1 MGESISVGSIS
12 LDLIIKDKLTE
23 QLDKIKARVST
34 PAAKVGELVQESI
47 AKPME
52 QAGKN
57 ISKSIGNAI
66 KQTEA
71 AIGNGIDEAITK
83 ATKRM
88 EEQNKAFENVA
99 TKAASIEFDM
109 PKSDKISQNIKKPI
123 EEAVEESKK
132 KLNEFSSFE
141 AAGDPVGRLTQ
152 KIETSYEKLSLLQK
166 KWQELSNAGS
176 DDKIASQLNAIER
189 QIISTEEQLEK
200 YQAQIKKYQEEISK
214 PIAFDFELPQV
225 PKIPEPEPP
234 KFNKLKSASSSAF
247 SSIKKVGTKAF
258 NGLKAAGSNALNSL
272 GNGFKKLGSSAS
284 SLTKPLKKLS
294 STLKSTFKRV
304 FIAASLYAAFRAIKD
319 GLFDVIKADEAFNK
333 SLNEV
338 KANLAIA
345 FTPIMQAI
353 MPALN
358 AMVSGL
364 AAVTK
369 QVAAF
374 ISGLFG
380 KTYKES
386 AEATKKLKSLTDAAK
401 KAKLATAGID
411 EMNILSGDDEEKS
424 SGTDYSK
431 LDMSEP
437 ELPDWAEK
445 LKEKLRSGD
454 WAGVGGMLAN
464 GINKALSSIDWDK
477 VSSKVNTGVGKIAD
491 GINGFLDNIDWDTL
505 GDTLAGGLNTL
516 SGAILTFNSRVNW
529 DKLGAGIAQGLNRAI
544 KKTNW
549 KQLGK
554 SLGSIVQ
561 SIISAAYSF
570 ALNFDWSGF
579 GNAIGDTINGWFEA
593 VDFAK
598 AGQTLSLGIIGVLK
612 TASAALDRTD
622 FVGIGR
628 KVSDAL
634 NNIDIVG
641 IAGEFAHTLSSI
653 ISGALDL
660 AVGLV
665 EKTKWGKLPGK
676 LFDSLGAMLRN
687 IDWGGLVSKAF
698 RLAGAAVGAKL
709 ALAVGLVRKVW
720 DIIVSAYNSVKN
732 YFSSKIEEC
741 GGNVVAGIFS
751 GILDAFKNV
760 GSWIYDHIFKPF
772 ITGFKNAFG
781 IASPSKVMAEMGGYL
796 IDGLYNAVAGGIKRI
811 TEIFG
816 KVVDAVKKP
825 FDGIGSWFSSTFS
838 GAWSNVKSAFTN
850 AGSFFGEV
858 WNGIKGAF
866 GNVAE
871 WFGNTF
877 SEAWTKVKEVFSK
890 GGEVFKGISEG
901 IYNTFKTIV
910 DYLID
915 GINKVVSVPFKAI
928 NDVLQKLKDVKIG
941 KGKLS
946 VEPFKWM
953 PTIDIPE
960 IPHLPALAQ
969 GGLATAPTLAM
980 VGDNRNAQVD
990 PEVISPLSKLQ
1001 GLIGAD
1007 PEIVEL
1013 LRIIV
1018 ELLRSGMNIE
1028 IINYMFRNSKE
1039 FSREVIKAVADDNAR
1054 RGR

>member
-34 PAAKVGELVQESI
+34 PASKVGELVQECIEKPIANVAQSI
-47 AKPME
+47 EKSVNTALKKTTSATVETAQTINNELSGALGSELESRVQGTMERIKDMLGDVYIAENPTERLEKELSITEDKISLVHAKWQKLTSALGETEKTSEIDKLNE
-52 QAGKN
+52 QLLKTESELLRLSNTAERLRGKIGKSISESASDIPQE
-57 ISKSIGNAI
+57 ISKSVENSAGKFEKLKSRAGKSFSAMKNA
-66 KQTEA
+66 
-71 AIGNGIDEAITK
+71 G
-83 ATKRM
+83 
-88 EEQNKAFENVA
+88 NKAF
-99 TKAASIEFDM
+99 KDI
-109 PKSDKISQNIKKPI
+109 KS
-123 EEAVEESKK
+123 VGSK
-132 KLNEFSSFE
+132 
-141 AAGDPVGRLTQ
+141 
-152 KIETSYEKLSLLQK
+152 
-166 KWQELSNAGS
+166 
-176 DDKIASQLNAIER
+176 
-189 QIISTEEQLEK
+189 
-200 YQAQIKKYQEEISK
+200 
-214 PIAFDFELPQV
+214 
-225 PKIPEPEPP
+225 
-234 KFNKLKSASSSAF
+234 
-247 SSIKKVGTKAF
+247 
-258 NGLKAAGSNALNSL
+258 ALNSL
-272 GNGFKKLGSSAS
+272 GNGFKKLGGSAS
-284 SLTKPLKKLS
+284 SLTKPVKKLG

-358 AMVSGL
+358 AMMSGL

-454 WAGVGGMLAN
+454 WAGVGGMLAS
-464 GINKALSSIDWDK
+464 GINKALGSINWDK
-477 VSSKVNTGVGKIAD
+477 VSSKVNSGVTKVAD

-516 SGAILTFNSRVNW
+516 SSAILTFNNRVNW
-529 DKLGAGIAQGLNRAI
+529 DKLGTGIAQGLNRAI

-561 SIISAAYSF
+561 SIMNVAYSF
-570 ALNFDWSGF
+570 ALNFDWAGF
-579 GNAIGDTINGWFEA
+579 GTAIGDTINGWFEA

-598 AGQTLSLGIIGVLK
+598 AGQTLSLGITGVLK
-612 TASAALDRTD
+612 TASSALDRTD
-622 FVGIGR
+622 FVNIGR
-628 KVSDAL
+628 KLSDAL

-653 ISGALDL
+653 VISALDL
-660 AVGLV
+660 AIGLV
-665 EKTKWGKLPGK
+665 ENTKWGALPGK
-676 LFDSLGAMLRN
+676 LFDSLGAMLKN
-687 IDWGGLVSKAF
+687 INWGALVKKGF
-698 RLAGAAVGAKL
+698 ELAGAAIGAKL

-720 DIIVSAYNSVKN
+720 DIITSAYKSLKN
-732 YFSSKIEEC
+732 YFSQKIEES
-741 GGNVVAGIFS
+741 GGNVVKGIFK
-751 GILDAFKNV
+751 GITDAFSNV
-760 GSWIYDHIFKPF
+760 GTWIVDHIFKPF
-772 ITGFKNAFG
+772 INGFKKAFG
-781 IASPSKVMAEMGGYL
+781 IASPSKVMAEMGGYI
-796 IDGLYNAVAGGIKRI
+796 IDGLYNAVSDGIKRI

-838 GAWSNVKSAFTN
+838 GAWNNVKSAFTN

-877 SEAWTKVKEVFSK
+877 SEAWTKVKEVFSA

-915 GINKVVSVPFKAI
+915 GINTVVAKPFEAI
-928 NDVLQKLKDVKIG
+928 NAALQKLKEVKIG
-941 KGKLS
+941 KGKLA

-953 PTIDIPE
+953 PTIE
-960 IPHLPALAQ
+960 IPKIPPLPALAE

-980 VGDNRNAQVD
+980 VGDNRNARVD

-1001 GLIGAD
+1001 GMVGND
-1007 PEIVEL
+1007 PEILEL
-1013 LRIIV
+1013 LRMIV
-1018 ELLRSGMNIE
+1018 DLLKSGMNIE

-1039 FSREVIKAVADDNAR
+1039 FSREVVKAVAEDNAR
-1054 RGR
+1054 RGK

>member
-34 PAAKVGELVQESI
+34 PAAKVGELVQECIEKPIANVAQSI
-47 AKPME
+47 EKTVNTALKKTTSATVETAQTINNELSGALGSELESRVQGTMERIKDMLGDVYIAENPTERLEKELSITEDKISLVHAKWQKLTSALGEAEKASEIDKLNE
-52 QAGKN
+52 QLLKTESELLRLSNTAERLRGKIGKSISESASDIPQE
-57 ISKSIGNAI
+57 ISKSVENSAGKFEKLKSRAGKSFSAMKNA
-66 KQTEA
+66 
-71 AIGNGIDEAITK
+71 G
-83 ATKRM
+83 
-88 EEQNKAFENVA
+88 NKAFKGIN
-99 TKAASIEFDM
+99 S
-109 PKSDKISQNIKKPI
+109 
-123 EEAVEESKK
+123 
-132 KLNEFSSFE
+132 
-141 AAGDPVGRLTQ
+141 
-152 KIETSYEKLSLLQK
+152 
-166 KWQELSNAGS
+166 AGS
-176 DDKIASQLNAIER
+176 K
-189 QIISTEEQLEK
+189 
-200 YQAQIKKYQEEISK
+200 
-214 PIAFDFELPQV
+214 
-225 PKIPEPEPP
+225 
-234 KFNKLKSASSSAF
+234 
-247 SSIKKVGTKAF
+247 
-258 NGLKAAGSNALNSL
+258 ALNSL
-272 GNGFKKLGSSAS
+272 GNGFKKLSSSAS

-358 AMVSGL
+358 AMMSGL
-364 AAVTK
+364 ATITK

-386 AEATKKLKSLTDAAK
+386 AEATKKLKGLTDAAK

-411 EMNILSGDDEEKS
+411 EMNILSGEDEEKS
-424 SGTDYSK
+424 SGTDYSN
-431 LDMSEP
+431 LDLSEP

-445 LKEKLRSGD
+445 LKEKLKSGD

-464 GINKALSSIDWDK
+464 GINKALGSIDWDK
-477 VSSKVNTGVGKIAD
+477 VSAKVNSGVTKVAD

-516 SGAILTFNSRVNW
+516 SGAILTFNNRVNW
-529 DKLGAGIAQGLNRAI
+529 DKLGTGIAQGLNRAI

-561 SIISAAYSF
+561 SIMNVAYSF
-570 ALNFDWSGF
+570 ALNFDWAGF
-579 GNAIGDTINGWFEA
+579 GTAIGDTINGWFEA

-598 AGQTLSLGIIGVLK
+598 AGQTLSLGITGVLK
-612 TASAALDRTD
+612 TASSALDRTD
-622 FVGIGR
+622 FVNIGR
-628 KVSDAL
+628 KLSDAL

-653 ISGALDL
+653 VSSALDL
-660 AVGLV
+660 AIGLV
-665 EKTKWGKLPGK
+665 ENTKWGALPGK
-676 LFDSLGAMLRN
+676 LFDSLGAMLKN
-687 IDWGGLVSKAF
+687 INWGALVKKAF
-698 RLAGAAVGAKL
+698 ELAGAAIGAKL

-720 DIIVSAYNSVKN
+720 DIITSAYKSLKN
-732 YFSSKIEEC
+732 YFSQKIEEC
-741 GGNVVAGIFS
+741 GGNVVKGIFK
-751 GILDAFKNV
+751 GITDAFSNV
-760 GSWIYDHIFKPF
+760 GTWIVDHIFKPF
-772 ITGFKNAFG
+772 IEGFKKAFG
-781 IASPSKVMAEMGGYL
+781 IASPSKVMAEMGGYI
-796 IDGLYNAVAGGIKRI
+796 IDGLYNAVSDGIKRI

-825 FDGIGSWFSSTFS
+825 FEGIGSWFSSTFS
-838 GAWSNVKSAFTN
+838 GAWNNVKSAFTN
-850 AGSFFGEV
+850 VGGFFGEV
-858 WNGIKGAF
+858 WSGIKGAF

-877 SEAWTKVKEVFSK
+877 SEAWTKVKEVFSA

-901 IYNTFKTIV
+901 IYKTFKTIV

-915 GINKVVSVPFKAI
+915 GINEVVSKPFSAI
-928 NDVLQKLKDVKIG
+928 NDVLQKIKEVKIG

-946 VEPFKWM
+946 VSPFKWM

-960 IPHLPALAQ
+960 IPHLPALAE

-990 PEVISPLSKLQ
+990 PEVISPLSKLK
-1001 GLIGAD
+1001 GMVGND
-1007 PEIVEL
+1007 PEILELLRMIVEL
-1013 LRIIV
+1013 LK
-1018 ELLRSGMNIE
+1018 SGMNIE
-1028 IINYMFRNSKE
+1028 IINYMFKNSKE
-1039 FSREVIKAVADDNAR
+1039 FSREVVKAVADDNAR

>member
-1 MGESISVGSIS
+1 MGENGSVGVIS
-12 LDLIIKDKLTE
+12 LDLVIKDKLAE
-23 QLDKIKARVST
+23 QLDKIKARVSA

-47 AKPME
+47 EKPM
-52 QAGKN
+52 A
-57 ISKSIGNAI
+57 NAA
-66 KQTEA
+66 Q
-71 AIGNGIDEAITK
+71 
-83 ATKRM
+83 
-88 EEQNKAFENVA
+88 
-99 TKAASIEFDM
+99 SIESTM
-109 PKSDKISQNIKKPI
+109 RTALKK
-123 EEAVEESKK
+123 
-132 KLNEFSSFE
+132 
-141 AAGDPVGRLTQ
+141 
-152 KIETSYEKLSLLQK
+152 
-166 KWQELSNAGS
+166 AGS
-176 DDKIASQLNAIER
+176 DAAKTAKAINSDLSGALGSGLESRVSDTMEHIRDMLTDVYRDVDKNPTLRLEKELSI
-189 QIISTEEQLEK
+189 TEEKISLVHAKWQKLTSALGEAKEGSPEIDKLNGELLKTESELLRLTSTAEK
-200 YQAQIKKYQEEISK
+200 LQGKIQKSLSDAIPEPPKIPEPE
-214 PIAFDFELPQV
+214 P

-272 GNGFKKLGSSAS
+272 GNGFRKIGKSAS
-284 SLTKPLKKLS
+284 SLTRPVDKLGRMLKNSLR
-294 STLKSTFKRV
+294 RV
-304 FIAASLYAAFRAIKD
+304 FFAAGIYAAFRAVKD
-319 GLFDVIKADEAFNK
+319 GLLETAKADEQFSK
-333 SLNEV
+333 SLAEV
-338 KANLAIA
+338 KQNLAAA
-345 FTPIMQAI
+345 FAPIMQAV

-358 AMVSGL
+358 ALMSGL
-364 AAVTK
+364 AAATK
-369 QVAAF
+369 QTAAF
-374 ISGLFG
+374 IAGLFG
-380 KTYKES
+380 TTYKQASET
-386 AEATKKLKSLTDAAK
+386 AKKLKGVTDAAK

-411 EMNILSGDDEEKS
+411 EMNILSSDES
-424 SGTDYSK
+424 SSESSSAADQSSP
-431 LDMSEP
+431 DMSEP
-437 ELPDWAEK
+437 VLPDWAEK
-445 LKEKLRSGD
+445 LKDKLRSGD

-529 DKLGAGIAQGLNRAI
+529 DKLGAAIAQGLNRAI

-698 RLAGAAVGAKL
+698 SLAGAAVGAKL

-1001 GLIGAD
+1001 GLIGAN

-1039 FSREVIKAVADDNAR
+1039 FSREVVKAVAEDNAR
-1054 RGR
+1054 RGK

>member
-34 PAAKVGELVQESI
+34 PAAKVGELVQECIEKPIANVAQSIEKSVNTALKKTASATVETAQTINNELSGALGSELESRVQGTMERIKDMLGDVYI
-47 AKPME
+47 AKNPTE
-52 QAGKN
+52 RLEKEL
-57 ISKSIGNAI
+57 SI
-66 KQTEA
+66 TE
-71 AIGNGIDEAITK
+71 
-83 ATKRM
+83 
-88 EEQNKAFENVA
+88 
-99 TKAASIEFDM
+99 
-109 PKSDKISQNIKKPI
+109 DKISLVHAKWQKLTSALG
-123 EEAVEESKK
+123 EAEKASEID
-132 KLNEFSSFE
+132 KLNEQLLKTESE
-141 AAGDPVGRLTQ
+141 LLRLSNTAERLRG
-152 KIETSYEKLSLLQK
+152 KIGKSISESTSDIP
-166 KWQELSNAGS
+166 QELNKSVENSAG
-176 DDKIASQLNAIER
+176 K
-189 QIISTEEQLEK
+189 
-200 YQAQIKKYQEEISK
+200 
-214 PIAFDFELPQV
+214 FE
-225 PKIPEPEPP
+225 
-234 KFNKLKSASSSAF
+234 KLKSVAGKSFSAMKSAGNKTF
-247 SSIKKVGTKAF
+247 KGIKS
-258 NGLKAAGSNALNSL
+258 AGSKALNSL
-272 GNGFKKLGSSAS
+272 GNGFKKLSSSAS

-345 FTPIMQAI
+345 FTPIMQAV

-358 AMVSGL
+358 ALMSGL
-364 AAVTK
+364 AAATK
-369 QVAAF
+369 QTAAF
-374 ISGLFG
+374 IAGLFG
-380 KTYKES
+380 TTYKQASET
-386 AEATKKLKSLTDAAK
+386 TKKLKGVTDAAK
-401 KAKLATAGID
+401 KAKLATSGID
-411 EMNILSGDDEEKS
+411 EMNILSSDDGETDK
-424 SGTDYSK
+424 SGTDLSK
-431 LDMSEP
+431 IDTSEP
-437 ELPDWAEK
+437 KLPDWAEK
-445 LKEKLRSGD
+445 LKNSIRSGD
-454 WAGVGGMLAN
+454 WEGMGALLAK
-464 GINKALSSIDWDK
+464 GINKALGSIDWDK
-477 VSSKVNTGVGKIAD
+477 VSSKVNLGVTKIAD

-516 SGAILTFNSRVNW
+516 SSAILTFNNRVNW
-529 DKLGAGIAQGLNRAI
+529 DKLGTGIAQGLNRAI

-593 VDFAK
+593 IDFAK

-612 TASAALDRTD
+612 TASTALDRTD

-850 AGSFFGEV
+850 AGGFFGEV
-858 WNGIKGAF
+858 WSGIKGAF

>member
-34 PAAKVGELVQESI
+34 PASKVGELVQECIEKPIATVAQSI
-47 AKPME
+47 EKSVNTALKKTTSATVETAQTINNELSGALGSELESRVQGTMERIKDMLGDVYIAENPTERLEKELSITEDKISLVHAKWQKLTSALGEAEKASEIDKLNE
-52 QAGKN
+52 QLLKTESELLRLSNTAERLRGKIGKSISESASDIPQE
-57 ISKSIGNAI
+57 ISKSVENSAGKFEKLKSRAGKSFSAMKNA
-66 KQTEA
+66 
-71 AIGNGIDEAITK
+71 G
-83 ATKRM
+83 
-88 EEQNKAFENVA
+88 NKAF
-99 TKAASIEFDM
+99 KDI
-109 PKSDKISQNIKKPI
+109 KS
-123 EEAVEESKK
+123 VGSK
-132 KLNEFSSFE
+132 
-141 AAGDPVGRLTQ
+141 
-152 KIETSYEKLSLLQK
+152 
-166 KWQELSNAGS
+166 
-176 DDKIASQLNAIER
+176 
-189 QIISTEEQLEK
+189 
-200 YQAQIKKYQEEISK
+200 
-214 PIAFDFELPQV
+214 
-225 PKIPEPEPP
+225 
-234 KFNKLKSASSSAF
+234 
-247 SSIKKVGTKAF
+247 
-258 NGLKAAGSNALNSL
+258 ALNSL
-272 GNGFKKLGSSAS
+272 GNGLKKLGGSAS
-284 SLTKPLKKLS
+284 SLTKPVKKLG

-358 AMVSGL
+358 AMMSGL

-464 GINKALSSIDWDK
+464 GINKVLGSINWDK
-477 VSSKVNTGVGKIAD
+477 VSSKVNSGVTKVAD

-516 SGAILTFNSRVNW
+516 SSAILTFNNRVNW
-529 DKLGAGIAQGLNRAI
+529 DKLGTGIAQGLNRAI

-561 SIISAAYSF
+561 SIMNVAYSF
-570 ALNFDWSGF
+570 ALNFDWAGF
-579 GNAIGDTINGWFEA
+579 GTAIGDTINGWFEA

-598 AGQTLSLGIIGVLK
+598 AGQTLSLGITGVLK
-612 TASAALDRTD
+612 TASSALDRTD
-622 FVGIGR
+622 FVNIGR
-628 KVSDAL
+628 KLSDAL

-653 ISGALDL
+653 VISALDL
-660 AVGLV
+660 AIGIV
-665 EKTKWGKLPGK
+665 ENTKWGALPGK
-676 LFDSLGAMLRN
+676 LFDSLGAMLKN
-687 IDWGGLVSKAF
+687 INWGALVKKGF
-698 RLAGAAVGAKL
+698 ELAGAAIGAKL

-720 DIIVSAYNSVKN
+720 DIIASAYKSLKN
-732 YFSSKIEEC
+732 YFSQKIEES
-741 GGNVVAGIFS
+741 GGNVVKGIFK
-751 GILDAFKNV
+751 GITDAFSNV
-760 GSWIYDHIFKPF
+760 GTWIVDHIFKPF
-772 ITGFKNAFG
+772 INGFKKAFG
-781 IASPSKVMAEMGGYL
+781 IASPSKVMAEMGGYI
-796 IDGLYNAVAGGIKRI
+796 IDGLYNAVSDGIKRI

-838 GAWSNVKSAFTN
+838 GAWNNIKSAFTN

-877 SEAWTKVKEVFSK
+877 SEAWTKVKEVFSA

-915 GINKVVSVPFKAI
+915 GINTVVAKPFEAI
-928 NDVLQKLKDVKIG
+928 NAALQKLKEVKIG
-941 KGKLS
+941 KGKLA

-953 PTIDIPE
+953 PTIE
-960 IPHLPALAQ
+960 IPKIPPLPALAE

-980 VGDNRNAQVD
+980 VGDNRNARVD

-1001 GLIGAD
+1001 GMVGND
-1007 PEIVEL
+1007 PEILEL
-1013 LRIIV
+1013 LRMIV
-1018 ELLRSGMNIE
+1018 DLLKSGMNIE

-1039 FSREVIKAVADDNAR
+1039 FSREVVKAVAEDNAR
-1054 RGR
+1054 RGK

>member
-34 PAAKVGELVQESI
+34 PASKVGELVQECIEKPIANVAQSI
-47 AKPME
+47 EKSVNTALKKTTSATVETAQTINNELSGALGSELESRVQGTMERIKDMLGDVYIAENPTERLEKELSITEDKISLVHAKWQKLTSALGEAEKASEIDKLNE
-52 QAGKN
+52 QLLKTESELLRLSNTAERLRGKIGKSISESASDIPQE
-57 ISKSIGNAI
+57 ISKSVENSAGKFEKLKSRAGKSFSAMKNA
-66 KQTEA
+66 
-71 AIGNGIDEAITK
+71 G
-83 ATKRM
+83 
-88 EEQNKAFENVA
+88 NKAF
-99 TKAASIEFDM
+99 KDI
-109 PKSDKISQNIKKPI
+109 KS
-123 EEAVEESKK
+123 VGSK
-132 KLNEFSSFE
+132 
-141 AAGDPVGRLTQ
+141 
-152 KIETSYEKLSLLQK
+152 
-166 KWQELSNAGS
+166 
-176 DDKIASQLNAIER
+176 
-189 QIISTEEQLEK
+189 
-200 YQAQIKKYQEEISK
+200 
-214 PIAFDFELPQV
+214 
-225 PKIPEPEPP
+225 
-234 KFNKLKSASSSAF
+234 
-247 SSIKKVGTKAF
+247 
-258 NGLKAAGSNALNSL
+258 ALNSL
-272 GNGFKKLGSSAS
+272 GNGFKKLGGSAS
-284 SLTKPLKKLS
+284 SLTKPVKKLG

-358 AMVSGL
+358 AMMSGL

-386 AEATKKLKSLTDAAK
+386 AEATKKLKGLTDAAK

-464 GINKALSSIDWDK
+464 GINKALSSINWDK
-477 VSSKVNTGVGKIAD
+477 VSSKVNSGVTKVAD

-516 SGAILTFNSRVNW
+516 SGAILTFNNRVNW
-529 DKLGAGIAQGLNRAI
+529 DKLGTGIAQGLNRAI

-561 SIISAAYSF
+561 SIMNVAYSF
-570 ALNFDWSGF
+570 ALNFDWAGF
-579 GNAIGDTINGWFEA
+579 GTAIGDTINGWFEA

-598 AGQTLSLGIIGVLK
+598 AGQTLSLGITGVLK
-612 TASAALDRTD
+612 TASSALDRTD
-622 FVGIGR
+622 FVNIGR
-628 KVSDAL
+628 KLSDAL

-653 ISGALDL
+653 VSSALDL
-660 AVGLV
+660 AIGLV
-665 EKTKWGKLPGK
+665 ENTKWGALPGK
-676 LFDSLGAMLRN
+676 LFDSLGAMLKN
-687 IDWGGLVSKAF
+687 INWGALVKKGF
-698 RLAGAAVGAKL
+698 ELAGAAIGAKL

-720 DIIVSAYNSVKN
+720 DIITSAYKSLKN
-732 YFSSKIEEC
+732 YFSQKIEES
-741 GGNVVAGIFS
+741 GGNVVKGIFK
-751 GILDAFKNV
+751 GITDAFSNV
-760 GSWIYDHIFKPF
+760 GTWIVDHIFKPF
-772 ITGFKNAFG
+772 IEGFKKAFG
-781 IASPSKVMAEMGGYL
+781 IASPSKVMAEMGGYI
-796 IDGLYNAVAGGIKRI
+796 IDGLYNAVSDGIKRI

-838 GAWSNVKSAFTN
+838 GAWNNVKSAFTN

-877 SEAWTKVKEVFSK
+877 SEAWTKVKEVFSA

-901 IYNTFKTIV
+901 IYKTFKTIV
-910 DYLID
+910 DHLID
-915 GINKVVSVPFKAI
+915 GINTVVAKPFEAI
-928 NDVLQKLKDVKIG
+928 NAALQKLKEVKIG
-941 KGKLS
+941 KGKLA

-953 PTIDIPE
+953 PTIE
-960 IPHLPALAQ
+960 IPKIPPLPALAE

-980 VGDNRNAQVD
+980 VGDNRNARVD

-1001 GLIGAD
+1001 GMVGND
-1007 PEIVEL
+1007 PEILELLRMIVEL
-1013 LRIIV
+1013 LK
-1018 ELLRSGMNIE
+1018 SGMNIE

-1039 FSREVIKAVADDNAR
+1039 FSREVVKAVADDNAR